1 MTETLFS
8 DGGAGALRVGI
19 ACNRRTRDLTVTPS
33 SLERLRGIADVVWA
47 DFEDDSEGYTD
58 PPPHDAEAEKRLA
71 QFAAGLDGL
80 VISKGCPKVT
90 PAVLDAAPGLKLVGD
105 LQGDRFGR
113 RIDVAAARSRGV
125 RAIDTTHGSSDPV
138 AEWALGLMLNGLRN
152 AGSLFRRMIA
162 GEVLFTDRMELRSD
176 PAYLHG
182 ELTGKTVGLVAFGHI
197 GRRLVELL
205 APFRVNVL
213 VHDPYA
219 PRVLADV
226 YDLTM
231 TSLERLFADSDVV
244 VVLAP
249 LTSQTRGM
257 IGAAELGALKPGAVF
272 VNVSRG
278 PVVDSAALLDRL
290 RRGDVIGCLDVFD
303 PEPIPVG
310 SELRTLPN
318 VFLTPHIAGVT
329 AECGPRFFDLMVDEL
344 LRCFAGH
351 ETRHDLVPREDL
363 GSS

>member
-1 MTETLFS
+1 MSETLFS
-8 DGGAGALRVGI
+8 GGGPLRVGV

-33 SLERLRGIADVVWA
+33 SLEKLRGVADVVWA
-47 DFEDDSEGYTD
+47 DFEDDSKGYTD
-58 PPPHDAEAEKRLA
+58 PPPYDAAAEQRLA
-71 QFAAGLDGL
+71 SFAADLDGL
-80 VISKGCPKVT
+80 VVSKGCPRVT
-90 PAVLDAAPGLKLVGD
+90 PAVLDAAPRLKLVGD

-113 RIDVAAARSRGV
+113 RIDVAAARAHGV
-125 RAIDTTHGSSDPV
+125 RAVDTTHGSSDPV

-152 AGSLFRRMIA
+152 AGSLFRRLVA
-162 GEVLFTDRMELRSD
+162 GELLFTDRMELRSD

-226 YDLTM
+226 YDLTI
-231 TSLERLFADSDVV
+231 TSLARLFEESDVV

-249 LTSQTRGM
+249 LTAQTTGM
-257 IGAAELGALKPGAVF
+257 IGTAELTALKPGAVF

-278 PVVDSAALLDRL
+278 PVVDSAALLSRL

-303 PEPIPVG
+303 PEPVPVD

-363 GSS
+363 G

>member
-1 MTETLFS
+1 MAETVFAGG
-8 DGGAGALRVGI
+8 DGAALRVGV
-19 ACNRRTRDLTVTPS
+19 ACNRRTRDLTVTS
-33 SLERLRGIADVVWA
+33 RSLAKLAGVADVVWE
-47 DFEDDSEGYTD
+47 DFEDDSKGYTD
-58 PPPHDAEAEKRLA
+58 PPPYDEAAEQRLA
-71 QFAAGLDGL
+71 AFAAGLDGL
-80 VISKGCPKVT
+80 VISKGCPRVT
-90 PAVLDAAPGLKLVGD
+90 STVLDAAPRLRLVGD

-125 RAIDTTHGSSDPV
+125 RAVDTTHGSSDPV

-152 AGSLFRRMIA
+152 AGALFRRFVA
-162 GEVLFTDRMELRSD
+162 GDVLFADRMELRSD

-231 TSLERLFADSDVV
+231 TSLARVMADSDVV

-249 LTSQTRGM
+249 LTAQTRGM
-257 IGAAELGALKPGAVF
+257 IGAAEMGALRPGAVF

-278 PVVDSAALLDRL
+278 PVVDSGALLDRL

-303 PEPIPVG
+303 PEPVPVD

-318 VFLTPHIAGVT
+318 VFVTPHIAGVT

-363 GSS
+363 G